1 MVSWHTVFVVAVAGA
16 QLLALGTLA
25 WMGLRLDRYLRESQ
39 RHAADNARAAGVT
52 LEAIHRTQQALGDSA
67 ATSNA
72 AATALAEAARRDE
85 TAVLAEL
92 LEQVGELH
100 TRIADAMAAAA
111 SAGPA
116 GPGSLCDTVP
126 ANLPAAGL
134 AGGAARSGTEPR
146 EASRVD
152 TEAEMRR
159 ILQLQ
164 GEAAELRR
172 RLEERERE
180 VDTLGRERRRFAQE
194 AAQLAGAKAMNERL
208 MAELKDKRHELREL
222 RAAQDPVHMEVK
234 SLRSALAALKRQ
246 VASGPVDGPRLDGTL
261 VAQTRAVF
269 EERLLELE
277 TRNHALEDEL
287 RVVRDELLRAGREK
301 AFVEEHYLD
310 LAQA

>member
-25 WMGLRLDRYLRESQ
+25 WMSLRLDRYLREGQ
-39 RHAADNARAAGVT
+39 RQAADNARAAGVT
-52 LEAIHRTQQALGDSA
+52 LEAIHRTQRVLDDSA

-72 AATALAEAARRDE
+72 AAAALAEAARRDD

-100 TRIADAMAAAA
+100 DRIADVAARGVAAAA
-111 SAGPA
+111 STGPA
-116 GPGSLCDTVP
+116 GPDPLSVDAP
-126 ANLPAAGL
+126 AGAPARAGI
-134 AGGAARSGTEPR
+134 EPR
-146 EASRVD
+146 EAGRAD
-152 TEAEMRR
+152 AEAELRR

-164 GEAAELRR
+164 GEASELRR

-180 VDTLGRERRRFAQE
+180 VDNLGRERRRFAQE

-208 MAELKDKRHELREL
+208 MAELKEKRQELREL

-234 SLRSALAALKRQ
+234 SLRSGLAALKRQ
-246 VASGPVDGPRLDGTL
+246 VASGAVDGPRLDSTL

-269 EERLLELE
+269 EERLHELE
-277 TRNHALEDEL
+277 QRNHALEDEL
-287 RVVRDELLRAGREK
+287 RRVRDELLRAGREK